1 MATASNST
9 VPLAPFQYYNSERVP
24 SRTIGLHLE
33 ISRCEHRADPEREAK
48 PEPDDASHVTLVLL
62 FVTIVT
68 VTASSDVA
76 VAVNGASSSHL
87 LLESSPKPIHRE
99 KFSLANAIIDCQK
112 VTHTRCAQGWFG
124 NQERED
130 LDELE
135 DKEAKTTT
143 RGAACTECF
152 DRRNSQAAYKCM
164 VRIVLSQTILGL
176 NVEMS

>member
-1 MATASNST
+1 M
-9 VPLAPFQYYNSERVP
+9 
-24 SRTIGLHLE
+24 
-33 ISRCEHRADPEREAK
+33 
-48 PEPDDASHVTLVLL
+48 TLVLL

-68 VTASSDVA
+68 VTASSEVA

-99 KFSLANAIIDCQK
+99 KFSLASAIIDCQK

-130 LDELE
+130 LDE

-143 RGAACTECF
+143 RGAACTEFF
-152 DRRNSQAAYKCM
+152 DWR
-164 VRIVLSQTILGL
+164 L
-176 NVEMS
+176 